1 MADGVAVKINVADR
15 EYPMRVSAEEY
26 DRVLEIEAEIKASIN
41 EFKVNYGVTDKQ
53 DLLAMLL
60 VQSMMSPSNNND
72 PAEFENLQSKLQEL
86 ESFVSNY
93 LKS

>member
-1 MADGVAVKINVADR
+1 MAEGVAVKIKVADR

-26 DRVLEIEAEIKASIN
+26 EKVLEIEATIKSDI
-41 EFKVNYGVTDKQ
+41 EDFKANYGVTDKQ

-60 VQSMMSPSNNND
+60 VKSKMVNENND
-72 PAEFENLQSKLQEL
+72 GSDNNESLHSKLQEL

>member
-1 MADGVAVKINVADR
+1 
-15 EYPMRVSAEEY
+15 
-26 DRVLEIEAEIKASIN
+26 
-41 EFKVNYGVTDKQ
+41 VTDKQ

-60 VQSMMSPSNNND
+60 VKSMMSTNNNND
-72 PAEFENLQSKLQEL
+72 SAEFENLHSKLQEL